1 MRVFSSGG
9 VSVTGPMASATASY
23 RPDIQ
28 GLRAIAVLVVVIFH
42 AGLPLPGGFAG
53 VDVFFA
59 ISGFVITAKL
69 LRDHQRTGRISLR
82 EFYQRRFL
90 RLTPALALMIS
101 VTLIVGSLVLFPADQ
116 RIAELTGLGALFLVA
131 NIVIARSTGGYF
143 DGPAESNPLLNTWS
157 LSVEEQFYLVFP
169 ALILLALTAATW
181 RRRNAL
187 MVASISLVSIAS
199 LAAAIYGAR
208 QAPGDPQLTWLN
220 FYSPIGRVWE
230 FGIGALIAL
239 LRLRASQ
246 STPGKWG
253 ATALG
258 ALGLSLIFGTTLLAS
273 ESTPWPGPATLAPV
287 VGTGLVIIA
296 GSMHP
301 PGAVPRVLGLRPMTA
316 IGDWSYSIYL
326 WHWPFISLAI
336 YVGVQGALSLSLV
349 ALLSFVP
356 ALISYRFVEMPMRAL
371 RPSRRWG
378 FPSVVAVTI
387 GIPVALALSLSAVI
401 HPNVRYAGDL
411 GPAYL
416 TYIDE
421 NSVPCEGALG
431 DAGTARCRQS
441 VAGSTPTVMV
451 VGDSHAEHLYP
462 GFLPEVTDVN
472 VGYAYLPDW
481 PIWLSDASTRLFDAI
496 ENDPAIETVVLGS
509 RWTPELYG
517 ELNLAGEVERLVD
530 SGKEVLIATDGPY
543 FTFHAQECK
552 YDRLLFEPRCEESS
566 AGFEADYADYMTQL
580 RSYLKGFPEV
590 HYLDTAGAWC
600 SDGACSM
607 VQDGKLMYAD
617 QGHLNKEGAA
627 FVVDHLLNTDATF
640 REALSPRS

>member
-1 MRVFSSGG
+1 VSS
-9 VSVTGPMASATASY
+9 PLPSATTAF

-28 GLRAIAVLVVVIFH
+28 GLRAIAVLVVVVFH

-59 ISGFVITAKL
+59 ISGFVITTKL
-69 LRDHQRTGRISLR
+69 LRDHQKDGRISLR
-82 EFYQRRFL
+82 DFYRRRFL

-101 VTLIVGSLVLFPADQ
+101 VTLILGSVILFPADQ
-116 RIAELTGLGALFLVA
+116 RIAELTGVGALFLVA

-181 RRRNAL
+181 RRRRAL
-187 MVASISLVSIAS
+187 TVSLISLVSIAS

-208 QAPGDPQLTWLN
+208 QAPGDPQLSWLN
-220 FYSPIGRVWE
+220 FYSPVGRVWE

-239 LRLRASQ
+239 LPLRASQ
-246 STPGKWG
+246 HTSRKWA

-258 ALGLSLIFGTTLLAS
+258 VLGLVLIFGTVVLAS
-273 ESTPWPGPATLAPV
+273 GNTPWPGPATLAPV

-301 PGAVPRVLGLRPMTA
+301 PGPVSQVLGVRPMTA
-316 IGDWSYSIYL
+316 MGDWSYSIYL
-326 WHWPFISLAI
+326 WHWPFISLAVYMGI
-336 YVGVQGALSLSLV
+336 EGALPLSLV

-356 ALISYRFVEMPMRAL
+356 ALLSYRYVEQPMRAL
-371 RPSRRWG
+371 RPSRPWA
-378 FPSVVAVTI
+378 FPSVVAATV
-387 GIPVALALSLSAVI
+387 GIPLALAVSLSAVV
-401 HPNVRYAGDL
+401 HPGVRYAGDL

-416 TYIDE
+416 TFIDQ
-421 NSVPCEGALG
+421 NSVACEGALG
-431 DAGTARCRQS
+431 AAGTARCRQS
-441 VAGSTPTVMV
+441 VPGSTPRVVV

-462 GFLPEVTDVN
+462 GFLAEVPDVN
-472 VGYAYLPDW
+472 IGYANLPDW
-481 PIWLSDASTRLFDAI
+481 PIWPNDASKRLFDAI
-496 ENDPAIETVVLGS
+496 EADPDIETVVLGS

-517 ELNLAGEVERLVD
+517 ELNLAGEVERLVG

-543 FTFHAQECK
+543 FSFHAQQCK
-552 YDRLLFEPRCEESS
+552 YERLLFDARCEESS
-566 AGFEADYADYMTQL
+566 AAFEVDYADYMGQL
-580 RSYLKGFPEV
+580 RNHLRDFPAV

-600 SDGACSM
+600 TDGLCSM
-607 VQDGKLMYAD
+607 VQNGQLMYAD

-627 FVVDHLLNTDATF
+627 FIVKHLLDTDVAF
-640 REALSPRS
+640 SAAVSARG